1 MRHADRWIESK
12 YVQRQGGLR
21 SSRNLAEVGVGS
33 RLITDRIAALYGRY
47 LPCYARGRL
56 IDLGCG
62 KVPLYGC
69 YRGLVDEVICVD
81 WPQSV
86 HALPDR
92 WSHLDLEA
100 DLSQPLPCA
109 DASFDT
115 IILSD
120 VLEHVPTPD
129 ALWSEMARLLAPGG
143 HVLLNTPFLYGV
155 HEAPHDYGRYTEYAL
170 RRFALQAGLQVPV
183 LLPIGGSL
191 HVLADLLA
199 KHLAHLP
206 AVGSALASAV
216 QGVVALLD
224 LSRFGQ
230 RVSTRT
236 GPRFPLGYFM
246 VAQRPPAAGAALTA
260 VG

>member
-12 YVQRQGGLR
+12 YVQRRGRWLA
-21 SSRNLAEVGVGS
+21 SRDSAEVGVGS
-33 RLITDRIAALYGRY
+33 RLITDRIAALYDQY
-47 LPCYARGRL
+47 LSRYARGRL

-69 YRGLVDEVICVD
+69 YRSLVDEVTCVD

-86 HALPDR
+86 HAG
-92 WSHLDLEA
+92 SHLDLEA
-100 DLSQPLPCA
+100 DLAQPLPCA
-109 DASFDT
+109 AASFDT

-120 VLEHVPTPD
+120 VLEHVPTPE

-143 HVLLNTPFLYGV
+143 HLLLNTPFLYGV
-155 HEAPHDYGRYTEYAL
+155 HEAPHDYARYTEYAL
-170 RRFALQAGLQVPV
+170 RRFALQVGLEVPL
-183 LLPIGGSL
+183 LLPIGGTL

-206 AVGSALASAV
+206 VLGNPLASAV
-216 QGVVALLD
+216 QGVVELLD
-224 LSRFGQ
+224 RSRFGQ
-230 RVSTRT
+230 RVSART

-246 VAQRPPAAGAALTA
+246 VAQRPISAGAALA
-260 VG
+260 ADR

>member
-12 YVQRQGGLR
+12 YVRRRGRLR
-21 SSRNLAEVGVGS
+21 ASRDGAEVGVGS
-33 RLITDRIAALYGRY
+33 RLITDRIAALYDEH
-47 LPCYARGRL
+47 LPRYARGRL

-62 KVPLYGC
+62 KAPLYGC
-69 YRGLVDEVICVD
+69 YRSHVDEVICVD

-92 WSHLDLEA
+92 WSYLDLEA

-109 DASFDT
+109 SGSFDT

-120 VLEHVPTPD
+120 VLEHVPTPE
-129 ALWSEMARLLAPGG
+129 ALWSEMARLLTPGG
-143 HVLLNTPFLYGV
+143 HVLLNTPFLYGI

-170 RRFALQAGLQVPV
+170 RRFASQAGLEVSL

-199 KHLAHLP
+199 KHLAQLP
-206 AVGSALASAV
+206 IVGSALASTA

-224 LSRFGQ
+224 RSRVGQ
-230 RVSTRT
+230 HVCART

-246 VAQRPPAAGAALTA
+246 VARRSVAATAA

>member
-12 YVQRQGGLR
+12 YVQRRGRLVA
-21 SSRNLAEVGVGS
+21 SRHPAEVGVGS
-33 RLITDRIAALYGRY
+33 RLITDRIAALYDQH
-47 LPCYARGRL
+47 LPRYARGRL
-56 IDLGCG
+56 VDLGCG

-69 YRGLVDEVICVD
+69 YRRLVDDVTCVD

-92 WSHLDLEA
+92 GSHLDLEA
-100 DLSQPLPCA
+100 DLSQPLPYA

-115 IILSD
+115 LILSD
-120 VLEHVPTPD
+120 VLEHVPTPE

-143 HVLLNTPFLYGV
+143 HLLLNTPFLYGV
-155 HEAPHDYGRYTEYAL
+155 HEAPHDYARYTEYAL
-170 RRFALQAGLQVPV
+170 RRFARQAGLDVPL

-206 AVGSALASAV
+206 AVGNVLASAV
-216 QGVVALLD
+216 QGAVALLD
-224 LSRFGQ
+224 RSRFGQ
-230 RVSTRT
+230 SVSART

-246 VAQRPPAAGAALTA
+246 VAQRPVVAGAAVA
-260 VG
+260 VVG

>member
-12 YVQRQGGLR
+12 YVQRQGRLLA
-21 SSRNLAEVGVGS
+21 SRNTAEVGVGS
-33 RLITDRIAALYGRY
+33 RLITDRIAALYGQY
-47 LPCYARGRL
+47 LPRYARGRL

-69 YRGLVDEVICVD
+69 YRSLVDVVTCVD

-86 HALPDR
+86 H
-92 WSHLDLEA
+92 SGGHLDLEA
-100 DLSQPLPCA
+100 DLSQPLPFA

-115 IILSD
+115 LILSD

-143 HVLLNTPFLYGV
+143 HLLLNMPFLYGV

-170 RRFALQAGLQVPV
+170 RRFALQAGLEVPL

-216 QGVVALLD
+216 QGLVALLD
-224 LSRFGQ
+224 RSRFGQ
-230 RVSTRT
+230 RVSART

-246 VAQRPPAAGAALTA
+246 VAHRPALTGA
-260 VG
+260 VVG

>member
-12 YVQRQGGLR
+12 YVQRRGRLVASR
-21 SSRNLAEVGVGS
+21 STAEVGVGS
-33 RLITDRIAALYGRY
+33 RLITDRIAALYDQH
-47 LPCYARGRL
+47 LPRYARGRL

-62 KVPLYGC
+62 KAPLYGR
-69 YRGLVDEVICVD
+69 YRRLVDEVTCVD

-92 WSHLDLEA
+92 DSHLDLEA
-100 DLSQPLPCA
+100 DLSQPLPYA

-120 VLEHVPTPD
+120 VLEHVPTPE
-129 ALWSEMARLLAPGG
+129 ALWLEMARLLAPGG
-143 HVLLNTPFLYGV
+143 CLLLNTPFLYGI

-170 RRFALQAGLQVPV
+170 RRFARQAGLDVP
-183 LLPIGGSL
+183 LLLTIGGSL

-206 AVGSALASAV
+206 AIGNALASAT
-216 QGVVALLD
+216 QGLVALLD
-224 LSRFGQ
+224 RSRWGQ
-230 RVSTRT
+230 RVAVRT
-236 GPRFPLGYFM
+236 GLRFPLGYFL
-246 VAQRPPAAGAALTA
+246 VATHAGKARQPTA
-260 VG
+260 

>member
-12 YVQRQGGLR
+12 YVQRRGRLVA
-21 SSRNLAEVGVGS
+21 SRNTAEVGVGS
-33 RLITDRIAALYGRY
+33 RLITDLLAALYDRH
-47 LPCYARGRL
+47 LPRYARGRL

-62 KVPLYGC
+62 RVPLYGC
-69 YRGLVDEVICVD
+69 YRGLVGEVTCVD

-86 HALPDR
+86 HAGN
-92 WSHLDLEA
+92 HLDLEA
-100 DLSQPLPCA
+100 DLSQPLPYA
-109 DASFDT
+109 DSSFDT
-115 IILSD
+115 LILSD
-120 VLEHVPTPD
+120 VLEHVPRPE
-129 ALWSEMARLLAPGG
+129 ALWSDMARLLAPGA
-143 HVLLNTPFLYGV
+143 HLLLNTPFLYGI

-170 RRFALQAGLQVPV
+170 RRFALQAGLDVLL

-206 AVGSALASAV
+206 VVGNALASTV
-216 QGVVALLD
+216 QGAVALLD
-224 LSRFGQ
+224 RSRVGQ
-230 RVSTRT
+230 RVSART

-246 VAQRPPAAGAALTA
+246 VAQRPMAAGAA

>member
-12 YVQRQGGLR
+12 YVQRRGRLLA
-21 SSRNLAEVGVGS
+21 SRDSAEVGVGS
-33 RLITDRIAALYGRY
+33 RLITDRIAALYGQY
-47 LPCYARGRL
+47 LPRYTRGRL

-69 YRGLVDEVICVD
+69 YRSLVDEVTCVD

-86 HALPDR
+86 H
-92 WSHLDLEA
+92 SGGHLDLEA
-100 DLSQPLPCA
+100 DLSQPLPFA

-115 IILSD
+115 LILSD

-155 HEAPHDYGRYTEYAL
+155 HEAPHDYGRYTEFAL
-170 RRFALQAGLQVPV
+170 RRFALQAGLEVPL
-183 LLPIGGSL
+183 LLPIGGTL

-216 QGVVALLD
+216 QGLVALLD
-224 LSRFGQ
+224 RSRFGQ
-230 RVSTRT
+230 RVSART

-246 VAQRPPAAGAALTA
+246 VAHRPVVAGAV

>member
-1 MRHADRWIESK
+1 MRHEERWIESK
-12 YVQRQGGLR
+12 YVLHRGSLR
-21 SSRNLAEVGVGS
+21 ASRDTAQVGVGS
-33 RLITDRIAALYGRY
+33 RLITDRIASLYEQH
-47 LPCYARGRL
+47 LPHYARGRL

-62 KVPLYGC
+62 RVPLYGA
-69 YRGLVDEVICVD
+69 YRRLVDDVTCVD

-86 HALPDR
+86 HTVD
-92 WSHLDLEA
+92 HLDLQA
-100 DLSQPLPCA
+100 DLSQPLPYA

-129 ALWSEMARLLAPGG
+129 ALWTEMARLLAPGG
-143 HVLLNTPFLYGV
+143 HVLLNTPFLYSV

-170 RRFALQAGLQVPV
+170 RRFALQAGLEVR
-183 LLPIGGSL
+183 LLPPIGGSL

-206 AVGSALASAV
+206 AVGNALASAV

-224 LSRFGQ
+224 FSRFGQ
-230 RVSTRT
+230 RVATRT

-246 VAQRPPAAGAALTA
+246 VAQRPLAAGAALAA

>member
-12 YVQRQGGLR
+12 YVQHRGRLR
-21 SSRNLAEVGVGS
+21 ASRNTSEVGVGS
-33 RLITDRIAALYGRY
+33 RLITDLVAALYDQH
-47 LPCYARGRL
+47 LPRYARGRL

-69 YRGLVDEVICVD
+69 YRSLVDDITCVD

-92 WSHLDLEA
+92 GGHLDLEA
-100 DLSQPLPCA
+100 DLTQPLPFA

-120 VLEHVPTPD
+120 VLEHVPAPE
-129 ALWSEMARLLAPGG
+129 ALWCEMARLLATGG
-143 HVLLNTPFLYGV
+143 YVLLNTPFLYGI
-155 HEAPHDYGRYTEYAL
+155 HEAPHDYARYTEYAL
-170 RRFALQAGLQVPV
+170 RRFAQQAGLEV
-183 LLPIGGSL
+183 LVLIPIGGSL

-199 KHLAHLP
+199 KHFAHVP
-206 AVGSALASAV
+206 AAGNALAVAV
-216 QGVVALLD
+216 QGAVALLD
-224 LSRFGQ
+224 RSRFGQ
-230 RVSTRT
+230 QVSART

-246 VAQRPPAAGAALTA
+246 VAHRLLVADAA

>member
-1 MRHADRWIESK
+1 MRHEDRWIESK
-12 YVQRQGGLR
+12 YVLR
-21 SSRNLAEVGVGS
+21 RGRLRASRDSAEVGIGS
-33 RLITDRIAALYGRY
+33 RLITDRIASLYDQH
-47 LPCYARGRL
+47 LPHCARGRL

-62 KVPLYGC
+62 KVPLYGA
-69 YRGLVDEVICVD
+69 YRRLVDDVTCVD

-86 HALPDR
+86 RTSA
-92 WSHLDLEA
+92 HLDLQA
-100 DLSQPLPCA
+100 DLSQPLPYA

-129 ALWSEMARLLAPGG
+129 ALWFEMARLLAPGG
-143 HVLLNTPFLYGV
+143 QVLLNTPFLYGV

-170 RRFALQAGLQVPV
+170 RRFALQAGLEVRL

-206 AVGSALASAV
+206 AVGGALASAV

-236 GPRFPLGYFM
+236 ATRFPLGYFM
-246 VAQRPPAAGAALTA
+246 AAQRPLA
-260 VG
+260 VGTALAAVG